1 MKKTFTTQG
10 TCARFIDIE
19 LEGNH
24 IREVRFIGGCNGN
37 TQAISA
43 LVRGMPVIEVVE
55 RVKGLQCRNGTSC
68 PDQLAKALTA
78 IALDEAC

>member
-1 MKKTFTTQG
+1 MKKSFTTNG

-19 LEGNH
+19 IEKGC
-24 IREVRFIGGCNGN
+24 IRDVRFIGGCNGN

-43 LVRGMPVIEVVE
+43 LVRGMPIPEVVD

-68 PDQLAKALTA
+68 PDQLARALAEISFDQA
-78 IALDEAC
+78 I